1 MRLAQVEVVESM
13 SEIAAMADVSQS
25 KVSKWSKQDEFPKP
39 TASGKYIKSEVLDFI
54 ETAISKEHESACS
67 GSARDEKLRLEC
79 KRIKVTTQIERVKL
93 ASEELKLAEQRKE
106 LMPVAE
112 HKQKMVAAAQLY
124 VTSIE
129 QGIENASTQM
139 RSAEMRAVLEKVF
152 NAVRD
157 RVANSLEV

>member
-1 MRLAQVEVVESM
+1 MSLATHETSTQRLA
-13 SEIAAMADVSQS
+13 DRL
-25 KVSKWSKQDEFPKP
+25 
-39 TASGKYIKSEVLDFI
+39 G
-54 ETAISKEHESACS
+54 ISKSTLFA
-67 GSARDEKLRLEC
+67 ARDGGMNWPDKTEQGYCVSEFKAAYREYKATTGRTMPTDLRDRKTWLEC
-79 KRIKVTTQIERVKL
+79 ERLGKAIAIDDIRL
-93 ASEELKLAEQRKE
+93 SSEELKLAEQRKE

-152 NAVRD
+152 NAVRK
-157 RVANSLEV
+157 RVARSIEG